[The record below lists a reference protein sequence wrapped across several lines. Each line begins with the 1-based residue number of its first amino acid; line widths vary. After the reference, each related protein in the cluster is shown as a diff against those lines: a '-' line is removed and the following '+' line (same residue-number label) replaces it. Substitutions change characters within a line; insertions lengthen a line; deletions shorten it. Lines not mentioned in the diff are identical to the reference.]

1 MAPAPAKH
9 QPNIAAHKKPGGT
22 QSMSSLTKRQ
32 VLSLTAG
39 FAIGGAS
46 FRAVAQD
53 LPPHEK
59 QLYDAARREGE
70 ITWYSGQYNAETSEA
85 VGRAFNERYP
95 GIRCNVVR
103 STSQVAF
110 QRLAQ
115 DARAGVAQGDVFS
128 STNSGH
134 YTLLKREGRLMQY
147 RPVNAEG
154 MLPSIQNVD
163 PDNFFHTTFLGLFL
177 MAHNTRI
184 VSEGD
189 APKSWQD
196 ALDPKWRDQLAVGHP
211 GFSGAIGVWA
221 VQMRKMYG
229 WDYFEKLEKNNPQI
243 GRSSQDPVTTM
254 NAGERSVG
262 LCVPVGTTALS
273 IARGNPLRLIY
284 PTEGVLATIAPSAIV
299 ANAPHPNAAKLFME
313 FQTGPHLSRTVRES
327 FNEPLRPDVPP
338 PEGGR
343 PLSEITLLA
352 PSIAELEKGVP
363 EVREAWRDTFG
374 V

>member
-1 MAPAPAKH
+1 MM
-9 QPNIAAHKKPGGT
+9 T
-22 QSMSSLTKRQ
+22 RLTKRGL
-32 VLSLTAG
+32 LSIAAG
-39 FAIGGAS
+39 ATIGGAA
-46 FRAVAQD
+46 FRAAAQD
-53 LPPHEK
+53 LPAHER
-59 QLYDAARREGE
+59 QLYEAAKGEGE

-95 GIRCNVVR
+95 GVRCNVVR

-110 QRLAQ
+110 QRLSQ
-115 DARAGVAQGDVFS
+115 DARAGVAQCDVFS

-134 YTLLKREGRLMQY
+134 FTQLKRDGRLMQF
-147 RPVNAEG
+147 RPENASG
-154 MLPSIQNVD
+154 LLPAIQNAD

-177 MAHNTRI
+177 MTHNTRL
-184 VSEGD
+184 VSEAE
-189 APKSWQD
+189 APAGWQD
-196 ALDPKWRDQLAVGHP
+196 ALDPKWKDKLAVGHP

-229 WDYFEKLEKNNPQI
+229 WDYFRRLERNNPQI
-243 GRSSQDPVTTM
+243 GRSSQDPVTTL

-262 LCVPVGTTALS
+262 LCVPVGTTALAIS
-273 IARGNPLRLIY
+273 RGNPLRLIY
-284 PTEGVLATIAPSAIV
+284 PKEGVLAAISPSAII

-313 FQTGPHLSRTVRES
+313 FQAGKPLSETVRLT

-352 PSIAELEKGVP
+352 PSLEEQERGVP

>member
-1 MAPAPAKH
+1 
-9 QPNIAAHKKPGGT
+9 
-22 QSMSSLTKRQ
+22 MSRLSKRQ
-32 VLSLTAG
+32 LLSLTTG
-39 FAIGGAS
+39 FAIIGSTKHA
-46 FRAVAQD
+46 AAQD
-53 LPPHEK
+53 MPAHER
-59 QLYDAARREGE
+59 QLYEAAKREGE

-85 VGRAFNERYP
+85 VGRAFNERFP
-95 GIRCNVVR
+95 GVRCNVVR

-110 QRLAQ
+110 QRLSQ
-115 DARAGVAQGDVFS
+115 DARANVAQCDVFS

-134 YTLLKREGRLMQY
+134 FTMLKRQNRLMQY
-147 RPVNAEG
+147 KPEHASG
-154 MLPSIQNVD
+154 LLPAIQNAD
-163 PDNFFHTTFLGLFL
+163 PDGYFHTTFLGLFL
-177 MAHNTRI
+177 MTHNTRL
-184 VSEGD
+184 VSEAD

-196 ALDPKWRDQLAVGHP
+196 ALDAKWKDKLAVGHP

-229 WDYFEKLEKNNPQI
+229 WDYFTKLERNNPQI
-243 GRSSQDPVTTM
+243 GRSSQDPVTTL

-262 LCVPVGTTALS
+262 LCVPVGTTALAIS
-273 IARGNPLRLIY
+273 RGNPLRLIY
-284 PTEGVLATIAPSAIV
+284 PTEGVLAAISPSAII

-313 FQTGPHLSRTVRES
+313 FQLSPQLSQTVRLT

-343 PLSEITLLA
+343 PLAEVTLLA
-352 PSIAELEKGVP
+352 PSLEEQEKGVP